1 MTKLELMQHYR
12 NTFFTPSGHEVL
24 KDLMK
29 QGYFFNFGEAEI
41 TADMPEAIGKRN
53 LVNYILN
60 MLGCADNPE
69 LAFDSIINGMA
80 NVPIIS
86 KTTDKEENEDDE

>member
-1 MTKLELMQHYR
+1 MQHYR

-29 QGYFFNFGEAEI
+29 QGYFFNSGNAEV
-41 TADMPEAIGKRN
+41 TADMPEALGKRN

-60 MLGCADNPE
+60 RLGCADEPE
-69 LAFDSIINGMA
+69 IILDSIINGMA
-80 NVPIIS
+80 NVPILS
-86 KTTDKEENEDDE
+86 KPNKEENDE